1 MPRFFLTASAL
12 ALISSPVLADVTAEQ
27 VWDDW
32 QAYAAASGYDITA
45 SVETSGGG
53 LTLNDIKLAID
64 LGDGGAMNID
74 YGGYEVVMK
83 NQSDGTV
90 AIALS
95 ESNTM
100 TFDINDP
107 EDGPVSITLDIAQS
121 NPSMTATGDPG
132 AITYDYATEK
142 LNLTLA
148 GIETDGVILTDAVAR
163 FTADVS
169 NFAYTTTS
177 ATGDMRSLQQN
188 MSIDSVAYD
197 MAFNAPDSDE
207 AFSLKGQM
215 NGLSLAG
222 SGDLPLDGDG
232 NDVNALLSDG
242 LNFDGTFKTTGG
254 DYTASFNG
262 PDGGGTFNTTSSG
275 GAELR
280 IAMDASGLVYEIAQ
294 RALTVNALLTDL
306 PIPLSFSMDEAQ
318 TAFQVPVQ
326 KSETPQDFAMQ
337 IKLGG
342 FKMSDMLWGMFDAG
356 GQLPRDAANI
366 NLDLTGKAKLLFDY
380 LDPAQAAVLEQ
391 ADAAPGELNALT
403 LNAVEVDMV
412 GAKLTGTGDFTFDNS
427 DLVTFD
433 GMPRPQGAMDLKL
446 VGGNGLLDKL
456 VTMGFVPQEQAMGAR
471 MMMGLFAVP
480 GEGADTLNS
489 RIEVNEEGQVLAN
502 GQRLR

>member
-1 MPRFFLTASAL
+1 MPRYFLTASAL
-12 ALISSPVLADVTAEQ
+12 ALISSPVLADVTADQ
-27 VWDDW
+27 VWSDW

-45 SVETSGGG
+45 SANSSGDG
-53 LTLNDIKLAID
+53 LTLTDIKLAID
-64 LGDGGAMNID
+64 LGEGGAMNVD
-74 YGGYEVVMK
+74 YGDYEVVMS

-107 EDGPVSITLDIAQS
+107 EEGPISIKLDIAQS
-121 NPSMTATGDPG
+121 NPTMTASGDPD

-163 FTADVS
+163 FTADVA

-177 ATGDMRSLQQN
+177 ATSDMRSLQQN

-222 SGDLPLDGDG
+222 SGDLPLGGDG
-232 NDVNALLSDG
+232 NDVNAMLSDG
-242 LNFDGTFKTTGG
+242 LKFDGTFKTTGG

-280 IAMDASGLVYEIAQ
+280 VAMDSAGLVYQVVQ
-294 RALTVNALLTDL
+294 RALTVNALMTEL
-306 PIPLSFSMDEAQ
+306 PIPLSFSMNEAR

-326 KSETPQDFAMQ
+326 KSDAPQDFAMQ
-337 IKLGG
+337 IKLAG
-342 FKMSDMLWGMFDAG
+342 FEMSDMLWGMFDAG

-366 NLDLTGKAKLLFDY
+366 NVDLTGKAKLLFDY

-403 LNAVEVDMV
+403 LNSVEVDMV

-427 DLVTFD
+427 DLTTFD
-433 GMPRPQGAMDLKL
+433 GMPRPEGAVDLQL

-456 VTMGFVPQEQAMGAR
+456 VAMGFVPEEQAMGAR

-480 GEGADTLNS
+480 GDAADTLNS
-489 RIEVNEEGQVLAN
+489 RIEINAEGQVLAN